1 MSETLPEFP
10 SECRWGGPEGPAC
23 WNVGAC
29 GCRPFTVEEV
39 WAEAHAEQTRRLAR
53 GIFDALADAT
63 RPDMYPNRCARFVAG
78 ILYGIVRWFT
88 IWRRG

>member
-53 GIFDALADAT
+53 GIFDALADALHIPQFADWVARRIT
-63 RPDMYPNRCARFVAG
+63 R
-78 ILYGIVRWFT
+78 
-88 IWRRG
+88 